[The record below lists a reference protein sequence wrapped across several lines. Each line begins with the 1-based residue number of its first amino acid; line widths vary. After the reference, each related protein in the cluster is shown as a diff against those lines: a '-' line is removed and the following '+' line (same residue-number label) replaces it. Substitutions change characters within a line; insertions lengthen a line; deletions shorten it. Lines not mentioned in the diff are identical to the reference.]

1 MTEQTQAQLMRCL
14 QCKNPGCSAACPL
27 GNDIPTIVRLVRE
40 GKFAMA
46 VQVVGHPF
54 GGVCGYVCPHENQ
67 CQGGCVL
74 AKRGQA
80 VPTGEAEA
88 TAFTNSP
95 YVVGRRDDKLAGRR
109 VAVVGGGVSG
119 ITFAVKCYESGADVT
134 VYESNMLLSTLYG
147 IPEFRLPHRL
157 LDDIVRSVEQS
168 DIRVEHK
175 YVCQADIA
183 AMQNDNDIVYLAVG
197 RTVCRA
203 LGVTG
208 EEYAT
213 TADKFLHEAMLPRD
227 VIVVGGGNTAMDCA
241 RLNARLGGKTM
252 IAYRRAMADMPC
264 YAKEVQAAADDG
276 VMFETN
282 LAPVMVDKQADGRLS
297 VTFAR
302 TNSEGR
308 GRLSVTDEL
317 YTFSCDCLA
326 VAAGNMLDGNVY
338 AQDKTV
344 PVDNCGNVDGNLYA
358 GGDCAGGSL
367 GVEAVKAAICACNGV
382 VERYATK

>member
-1 MTEQTQAQLMRCL
+1 MRCL

-74 AKRGQA
+74 AKRGQQA

-95 YVVGRRDDKLAGRR
+95 YVVARRDDKLAGRR

-317 YTFSCDCLA
+317 HTFSCDCLV

-344 PVDNCGNVDGNLYA
+344 PVDNCGNASGNLYA

-367 GVEAVKAAICACNGV
+367 VVEAVKAAICAYNGV
-382 VERYATK
+382 FERYATK

>member
-1 MTEQTQAQLMRCL
+1 MRCL

-175 YVCQADIA
+175 YVCQADMA

-317 YTFSCDCLA
+317 HTFSCDCLV

-367 GVEAVKAAICACNGV
+367 VVEAVKAAICAYNGV
-382 VERYATK
+382 FERYATK

>member
-1 MTEQTQAQLMRCL
+1 MRCL

-95 YVVGRRDDKLAGRR
+95 YVVARRDDKLAGRR

-168 DIRVEHK
+168 DIRVDHK

-213 TADKFLHEAMLPRD
+213 TADKFLHEAMFPRD

-252 IAYRRAMADMPC
+252 IVYRRAMADMPC

-317 YTFSCDCLA
+317 HTFSCDCLV

-338 AQDKTV
+338 AQYKTV

-367 GVEAVKAAICACNGV
+367 VVEAVKAAICAYNGV

>member
-1 MTEQTQAQLMRCL
+1 MRCL

-95 YVVGRRDDKLAGRR
+95 YVVARRDDKLAGRR

-282 LAPVMVDKQADGRLS
+282 LAPVMVDKHADGRLS

-317 YTFSCDCLA
+317 HTFSCDCLV

-367 GVEAVKAAICACNGV
+367 VVEAVKAAICACNGV
-382 VERYATK
+382 FERYATK